1 LFWEQLSIKEKQR
14 EHSDKKHTPIPLYMR
29 LNGCMFITLDDLI
42 SELKMTTII
51 KFIAKEFQQ
60 FRRDPKMFGIIL
72 VAPVIQLIFL
82 GYAANL
88 DVENVKMVVFDQ
100 DRTSTSREFIKR
112 FTGSGY
118 FEIVDNVSSYKE
130 LETKI
135 DRAEAILGLVI
146 SQDFEKNIARRQPAS
161 LQAIFEG
168 SDGNQAAIA
177 AGYVQM
183 IVAKYSKDI
192 VTEFM
197 NISGRKI
204 SHAGNLSAEV
214 RVWYNP
220 EMKTR
225 NYMVPGI
232 VGLLVSL
239 VTLVLT
245 SLAIVKEKEIGT
257 MEQLIVTPIKPYQ
270 LIAGKLIPFTILGL
284 ISVIIVLLAMRIIF
298 AIPVKGSEPFLL
310 FSALLYILST
320 LGIGLFISTISKT
333 QQQAMMIAI
342 FAVMMPMIFLSGFAF
357 PIENMP
363 KVIQFI
369 SHIIP
374 LKYFNT
380 IIRGV
385 ILKGLGFVD
394 LWFEALILLMMGLV
408 ILFLSANRFHK
419 KLE

>member
-1 LFWEQLSIKEKQR
+1 MNDIIKELR
-14 EHSDKKHTPIPLYMR
+14 M
-29 LNGCMFITLDDLI
+29 N
-42 SELKMTTII
+42 TII

-60 FRRDPKMFGIIL
+60 FKRDPKMFGIIL
-72 VAPVIQLIFL
+72 IAPVIQLIFL

-88 DVENVKMVVFDQ
+88 DVENVKAVVFDQ
-100 DRTSTSREFIKR
+100 NRTPTSREFIER
-112 FTGSGY
+112 FTSSGY
-118 FEIVDNVSSYKE
+118 FEIVDYVTSYNE
-130 LETKI
+130 LEKKLNMG
-135 DRAEAILGLVI
+135 EAILALVI
-146 SQDFEKNIARRQPAS
+146 SQNFDKNITRREPAP

-168 SDGNQAAIA
+168 SDGNQASIA
-177 AGYVQM
+177 AGYVQS
-183 IVAKYSKDI
+183 IVAGYSKDI
-192 VTEFM
+192 TAEFM
-197 NISGRKI
+197 NVSGRKI
-204 SHAGNLSAEV
+204 SPAGNLTAEV

-257 MEQLIVTPIKPYQ
+257 MEQLIVTPIKSYQ

-284 ISVIIVLLAMRIIF
+284 TAVIIVLAAMRIIF
-298 AIPVKGSEPFLL
+298 AIPVKGSGTFLL
-310 FSALLYILST
+310 LSSFFYILST
-320 LGIGLFISTISKT
+320 LGLGLFISTVSKN

-363 KVIQFI
+363 QIIQVI
-369 SHIIP
+369 SNIIP

-385 ILKGLGFVD
+385 ILKGLGFAD
-394 LWFEALILLMMGLV
+394 LWLDALVLFGMGAV
-408 ILFLSANRFHK
+408 ILFLSAKRFNK

>member
-1 LFWEQLSIKEKQR
+1 
-14 EHSDKKHTPIPLYMR
+14 M
-29 LNGCMFITLDDLI
+29 N
-42 SELKMTTII
+42 TII

-72 VAPVIQLIFL
+72 IAPVIQLIFL
-82 GYAANL
+82 GYAVNL

-100 DRTSTSREFIKR
+100 DRTSASREFVNN
-112 FTGSGY
+112 FTSSGY
-118 FEIVDNVSSYKE
+118 FEIVDYVSSYKE
-130 LETKI
+130 LENKI
-135 DRAEAILGLVI
+135 DRADAILGLVI
-146 SQDFEKNIARRQPAS
+146 SNDFEKNIARGQPAP

-168 SDGNQAAIA
+168 SDGNQASIA

-183 IVAKYSKDI
+183 IVTKYSKDV

-197 NISGRKI
+197 NLSGRKI
-204 SHAGNLSAEV
+204 SPAGNLSAEV

-270 LIAGKLIPFTILGL
+270 LIAGKLIPFTVMGL

-363 KVIQFI
+363 KIIQ
-369 SHIIP
+369 SVSYVIP
-374 LKYFNT
+374 LRYFNT

-385 ILKGLGFVD
+385 ILKGLGFAD
-394 LWFEALILLMMGLV
+394 LWFEAVFLFSMGV
-408 ILFLSANRFHK
+408 SILFLSANRFQK
-419 KLE
+419 KLD